1 MRDFFYRT
9 GFTSL
14 MLGGALFI
22 ALTVIETL
30 GNNATAGFQSFWW
43 DVFNYFIGWGVLAL
57 IIGYFIETND

>member
-1 MRDFFYRT
+1 
-9 GFTSL
+9 